1 MHKTAR
7 ILWLAGFLSVA
18 GAYPTLAEGA
28 FGVTPEKILDAQK
41 IQDFQTQGSPEISP
55 NITTVAIVDL
65 EELPP
70 PMQQQV
76 EDQVQNTS
84 EEDLQALRDSIDQTP
99 QVSSELRDRGIST
112 AQVIAINLDSD
123 GVLTLIVNTE
133 A

>member
-7 ILWLAGFLSVA
+7 IIGLAAFLSAA
-18 GAYPTLAEGA
+18 GAYPTLADGA
-28 FGVTPEKILDAQK
+28 FGVTPEK
-41 IQDFQTQGSPEISP
+41 IQDFQTQGSPEISQ

-84 EEDLQALRDSIDQTP
+84 DEDLQALRDSIEQTP
-99 QVSSELRDRGIST
+99 QVLSELRDKGIST
-112 AQVIAINLDSD
+112 AQVIAVNLDSD